1 MKTITAAP
9 ASTPTRPAA
18 ANAATL
24 STHAM
29 GPHHAGHAAAP
40 AAGAPHAVDA
50 ATARKGREGGRGG
63 AEAHPNV
70 VARKMTPAVACV
82 GCLHV
87 PLPLLTVTA
96 MSGRIDAQAV
106 YTHGSSSHPYQLH
119 SSTPTTYRV
128 ARR

>member
-9 ASTPTRPAA
+9 PSTQTRPDAA
-18 ANAATL
+18 DAATP

-50 ATARKGREGGRGG
+50 ATVRKGREGRAGG

-70 VARKMTPAVACV
+70 VARKMTPAVAFV

-106 YTHGSSSHPYQLH
+106 YTNGASSHPYQLH
-119 SSTPTTYRV
+119 SSTPSTYRM
-128 ARR
+128 AHR

>member
-29 GPHHAGHAAAP
+29 GPRHAGHAAAP

-50 ATARKGREGGRGG
+50 ATVRKGLVGQRGG
-63 AEAHPNV
+63 GG
-70 VARKMTPAVACV
+70 TPQC
-82 GCLHV
+82 C
-87 PLPLLTVTA
+87 
-96 MSGRIDAQAV
+96 
-106 YTHGSSSHPYQLH
+106 GS
-119 SSTPTTYRV
+119 
-128 ARR
+128 

>member
-50 ATARKGREGGRGG
+50 ATVRRGLEGGAGG
-63 AEAHPNV
+63 RRH
-70 VARKMTPAVACV
+70 TPMLWLV
-82 GCLHV
+82 
-87 PLPLLTVTA
+87 
-96 MSGRIDAQAV
+96 R
-106 YTHGSSSHPYQLH
+106 
-119 SSTPTTYRV
+119 
-128 ARR
+128 